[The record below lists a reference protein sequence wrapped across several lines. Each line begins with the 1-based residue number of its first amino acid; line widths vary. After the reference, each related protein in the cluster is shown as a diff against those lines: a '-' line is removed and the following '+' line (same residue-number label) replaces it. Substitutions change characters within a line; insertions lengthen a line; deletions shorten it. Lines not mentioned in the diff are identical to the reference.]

1 MIRRGKHLAALG
13 MVGVLALGAC
23 GSSSKT
29 ASTTTTTTGATTTV
43 ASSTASSSAV
53 STAPSTASSTASS
66 DTTASSTVDT
76 STGSSTATSGTST
89 ASSGTAAKAWK
100 APVDKCADPNAVK
113 APITGEI
120 KIGSAVPISGSVAVA
135 FAPVKA
141 GFEAYV
147 KYANDNKLLGEVKV
161 TSEIRDDQYD
171 ATQTPGVVNSLI
183 DSGVNMFSGI
193 IGTPNNLAVRDTL
206 NAQCYPQLLNLS
218 GDPAWGDSKTYPWT
232 TGALVPYNIEAK
244 IYAAKLKDL
253 IGAGGTVALFSVNND
268 FGKVYTDAFKAAAKD
283 AGLSIVDEETIEPE
297 ETAPPTN
304 QLGAIAAKKPA
315 AIMAIPLGAQCPTFT
330 KELKNTEAANSGWT
344 PIVFQT
350 NTCASRLLIANTHN
364 GILGLAGGSGDGIYT
379 SSNLLDPVDPKNAG
393 NAGVKLLQ
401 TAYAASGSK
410 DDLATFAVGWTV
422 GESTLNILIAAQKTG
437 TLSRQTIIEAARTS
451 TFTPSL
457 ARPGVQ
463 YKMNGDAD
471 PYTFQSL
478 QVLQWNETNNAFT
491 ELGGV
496 NSTFEN

>member
-1 MIRRGKHLAALG
+1 MIRRGKQFAALG

-23 GSSSKT
+23 SSDSKKV
-29 ASTTTTTTGATTTV
+29 STTSGTGAATTV
-43 ASSTASSSAV
+43 ASSTAG
-53 STAPSTASSTASS
+53 STGGSTASSTASS
-66 DTTASSTVDT
+66 NTTGSSTVDT
-76 STGSSTATSGTST
+76 STGSSTATSDTST
-89 ASSGTAAKAWK
+89 ASSGAAAAAWK
-100 APVDKCADPNAVK
+100 APVDKCADPAAVT

-147 KYANDNKLLGEVKV
+147 KYANDNKLLGDVKV
-161 TSEIRDDQYD
+161 TSDIRDDQYD

-183 DSGVNMFSGI
+183 DDGVNMFSGI
-193 IGTPNNLAVRDTL
+193 IGTPNNLAVRDAL
-206 NAQCYPQLLNLS
+206 NEQCYPQLLNLT
-218 GDPAWGDSKTYPWT
+218 GDPAWGDSKHYPWT
-232 TGALVPYNIEAK
+232 TGALVPYDIEAK

-330 KELKNTEAANSGWT
+330 KELKNTEAANGGWK
-344 PIVFQT
+344 PVVFQT
-350 NTCASRLLIANTHN
+350 NTCASRLLIADTHN

-379 SSNLLDPVDPKNAG
+379 SSNLIDPVDPKNAD

-437 TLSRQTIIEAARTS
+437 TLSRETIMEAARS
-451 TFTPSL
+451 LTFTPSL

-478 QVLQWNETNNAFT
+478 QVLQWNEANNAYT
-491 ELGGV
+491 ELGDL
-496 NSTFEN
+496 NTSFES